1 MKSLPLFLLTLLP
14 ASSSTF
20 EQVKPIL
27 EHSCVE
33 CHNADKD
40 KGGLRFDEHA
50 IFLDGGDSGSPVNF
64 EKPAESEMI
73 LRVLLPHDDD
83 EFMPPSSKK
92 TQRDPLTLQEIDLLK
107 AWVTAKAPW
116 PEGATL
122 QQREKVVTEDPSQ
135 PDPELVS
142 IGVYP
147 GSVTLETKRDY
158 HRLIVIATDKNSVT
172 RDVTASA
179 LYQITDTKLARV
191 EGSTLFPLA
200 DGGTSVKVKF
210 RGKEVTVPVT
220 IKNATAD
227 RRISFQQ
234 DIVPVFTAAGCNTG
248 SCHGSARGQ
257 DGFMLSLFGYDPKGD
272 YHRLTREQSGRRLNL
287 AVPEGSLLLTK
298 SIGLVPHTGGKLFEK
313 NHPFYATMLEWIKD
327 GAHYDSDDVA
337 LPVKIDV
344 EPKQFVLE
352 GEKKKVPLTVKATYS
367 DGTDRDVTTLSAFT
381 SSNENSVAIDP
392 SSGLAESKN
401 RGEGFL
407 MARFHTFTEGS
418 QAIVIP
424 DNLEYTR
431 PQITANNYIDER
443 VHEKLHKLRII
454 PSELSSDEI
463 FVRRVFIDIA
473 GLLPTEEELTAFMNS
488 KDPKKRSILIDEL
501 LERKDFTELWVMKWA
516 ELLQIRT
523 TGNNANDV
531 TYKAA
536 LLWYNWLRDQIAEN
550 RPFNEIVEEMLSSQG
565 GTHDVPTTNYYK
577 AESDVMKLTENVAQV
592 FMGTRIQCAQCH
604 NHPFDRWT
612 MDDYFGFASFFTQ
625 VKRKQGEDP
634 MEQIIYDGGGSIKN
648 PVTCKDAEPKFLGGE
663 KIDVKNQT
671 RRQAVAKWLTAPGN
685 PWFARNTAN
694 IVWSHFF
701 GIGIVDPVDDVR
713 ISNPAT
719 NPELLD
725 ALGEKLTEYNFD
737 MKKLVRDICNSRTY
751 QLSTRT
757 NATNEADNTNFSH
770 ARVRRLRAEIL
781 LDTLAQVTDTPN
793 KFRGL
798 PLGSRAV
805 NIADGNTS
813 TYFLTTFGRATR
825 KTVCSCEVKM
835 EPNLS
840 QALHLLNGDAVNNRI
855 QRGQVVQNLQKE
867 GKKPE
872 EVIKSLYLRTVSRPP
887 TDVETSRLNNVLSE
901 AKEPAEV
908 TQVLE
913 DVFWALL
920 NSKEYLFNH

>member
-1 MKSLPLFLLTLLP
+1 
-14 ASSSTF
+14 
-20 EQVKPIL
+20 
-27 EHSCVE
+27 
-33 CHNADKD
+33 
-40 KGGLRFDEHA
+40 
-50 IFLDGGDSGSPVNF
+50 
-64 EKPAESEMI
+64 
-73 LRVLLPHDDD
+73 
-83 EFMPPSSKK
+83 
-92 TQRDPLTLQEIDLLK
+92 
-107 AWVTAKAPW
+107 
-116 PEGATL
+116 
-122 QQREKVVTEDPSQ
+122 
-135 PDPELVS
+135 
-142 IGVYP
+142 
-147 GSVTLETKRDY
+147 
-158 HRLIVIATDKNSVT
+158 
-172 RDVTASA
+172 
-179 LYQITDTKLARV
+179 
-191 EGSTLFPLA
+191 
-200 DGGTSVKVKF
+200 
-210 RGKEVTVPVT
+210 
-220 IKNATAD
+220 
-227 RRISFQQ
+227 
-234 DIVPVFTAAGCNTG
+234 
-248 SCHGSARGQ
+248 
-257 DGFMLSLFGYDPKGD
+257 
-272 YHRLTREQSGRRLNL
+272 
-287 AVPEGSLLLTK
+287 
-298 SIGLVPHTGGKLFEK
+298 
-313 NHPFYATMLEWIKD
+313 
-327 GAHYDSDDVA
+327 
-337 LPVKIDV
+337 
-344 EPKQFVLE
+344 
-352 GEKKKVPLTVKATYS
+352 
-367 DGTDRDVTTLSAFT
+367 
-381 SSNENSVAIDP
+381 
-392 SSGLAESKN
+392 
-401 RGEGFL
+401 

-431 PQITANNYIDER
+431 PQITANNYIDEH

-454 PSELSSDEI
+454 PSQISSDEI
-463 FVRRVFIDIA
+463 FVRRVFLDIA
-473 GLLPTEEELTAFMNS
+473 GLLPTEEELTAFMNN

-550 RPFNEIVEEMLSSQG
+550 RPFNEIVEEMLSSRG

-634 MEQIIYDGGGSIKN
+634 MEQIIYDGSGSIKN
-648 PVTCKDAEPKFLGGE
+648 PVTGKDAEPKFLGGE
-663 KIDVKNQT
+663 KIVVKNQT

-719 NPELLD
+719 NPELLG
-725 ALGEKLTEYNFD
+725 ALGAKLTEYNFD

-805 NIADGNTS
+805 NIADGHTS

-867 GKKPE
+867 VKKPE

-887 TDVETSRLNNVLSE
+887 TDVESSRLNNVLSE

-908 TQVLE
+908 TQFLE